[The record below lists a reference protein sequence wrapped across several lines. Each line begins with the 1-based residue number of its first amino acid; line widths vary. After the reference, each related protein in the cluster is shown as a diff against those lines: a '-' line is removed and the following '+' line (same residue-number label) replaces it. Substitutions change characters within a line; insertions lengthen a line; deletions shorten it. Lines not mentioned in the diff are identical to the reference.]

1 MNRVLRATHRPGQVG
16 ESNVT
21 TAADENAALARR
33 YLADVVASDDPQATS
48 AFLTDGARVHDLV
61 FAGPNR
67 GWPTAG
73 DELEIDIRAVVATQD
88 HAAVRGFVRGH
99 SAVVDG
105 DYEVAGAWFF
115 RIEDGR
121 IAELW
126 SLPDG
131 LGLLHQTGALPHST
145 AETASDFN
153 P

>member
-1 MNRVLRATHRPGQVG
+1 M
-16 ESNVT
+16 T

-33 YLADVVASDDPQATS
+33 YLADVVASDDPEATS
-48 AFLTDGARVHDLV
+48 AFLADGARVHDLV
-61 FAGPNR
+61 FDGPTR

-73 DELEIDIRAVVATQD
+73 DEMEIDIRAVVATQD
-88 HAAVRGFVRGH
+88 RAAVRGVVRGR
-99 SAVVDG
+99 SAVAAG

-131 LGLLHQTGALPHST
+131 LGLLSQTGALPRST
-145 AETASDFN
+145 VDTESDCN